1 MSLSGDAIFVLTYCL
16 FLTGAAWS
24 FQSNASSSSI
34 WVMSAAMLI
43 DFLASIL
50 PVMNLKSIAINLPP
64 NMIITAAILLGIL
77 VWLQSLGRDANPSAE
92 GFQPQ
97 LLYVVMCIVL
107 PVTIGLFVGFS
118 LRFIERVLGV
128 ELGRGGGH

>member
-77 VWLQSLGRDANPSAE
+77 VWLLFLFALFAWKINKIRLFHFLILEVEIIWFIDYIL
-92 GFQPQ
+92 
-97 LLYVVMCIVL
+97 LLYGTYKV
-107 PVTIGLFVGFS
+107 PFQ
-118 LRFIERVLGV
+118 
-128 ELGRGGGH
+128 

>member
-16 FLTGAAWS
+16 FLTGSAWS

-77 VWLQSLGRDANPSAE
+77 VWLLFLFALFAWKINKIRLFHFLILEVEIIWFIDYSL
-92 GFQPQ
+92 
-97 LLYVVMCIVL
+97 LLYGTYKV
-107 PVTIGLFVGFS
+107 PFK
-118 LRFIERVLGV
+118 
-128 ELGRGGGH
+128 

>member
-34 WVMSAAMLI
+34 WVMSAAMLM

-77 VWLQSLGRDANPSAE
+77 VWLLFLFALFAWKINKIRLFHFLILEVEIIWFIDYIL
-92 GFQPQ
+92 
-97 LLYVVMCIVL
+97 LLYGTYKV
-107 PVTIGLFVGFS
+107 PFQ
-118 LRFIERVLGV
+118 
-128 ELGRGGGH
+128 